1 MSDYT
6 LKEELNLVE
15 LNLTTVKSLG
25 KHLLFSTSNFV
36 SSNSV
41 R

>member
-15 LNLTTVKSLG
+15 LNLTTVEKSLG
-25 KHLLFSTSNFV
+25 KQPLLNLKV
-36 SSNSV
+36 CI
-41 R
+41 

>member
-25 KHLLFSTSNFV
+25 EHSSLLNLKVCFI
-36 SSNSV
+36 
-41 R
+41 

>member
-15 LNLTTVKSLG
+15 LNLATIEKSLG
-25 KHLLFSTSNFV
+25 KHGA
-36 SSNSV
+36 
-41 R
+41 